1 VISATTLAL
10 LALVGAPPS
19 PPEAIDTPQKVW
31 ADFDPRREPLEIETL
46 RQWSEGGAR
55 YHEFYFVLA
64 ERPTVLVV
72 KLVENEFSPGSVTY
86 IYTAK
91 LDASPGWQPVTLS
104 AGEFKTERGTPL
116 AGWQSLDYLEF
127 DQTEPASGG
136 PTLAD
141 VRWVVP

>member
-10 LALVGAPPS
+10 LALVAAPPS

-55 YHEFYFVLA
+55 YHEF
-64 ERPTVLVV
+64 
-72 KLVENEFSPGSVTY
+72 N
-86 IYTAK
+86 
-91 LDASPGWQPVTLS
+91 
-104 AGEFKTERGTPL
+104 
-116 AGWQSLDYLEF
+116 
-127 DQTEPASGG
+127 QTEPPSGG

-141 VRWVVP
+141 VRWVAR